1 MCVGVWKH
9 FLIARIGPQDYD
21 EALTRPFVKEFDI
34 TGRAMRGWVM
44 IEPDGLDDHADVSEW
59 VDRAVEFV
67 RRLPRK

>member
-9 FLIARIGPQDYD
+9 FLIARIGRQDYD
-21 EALTRPFVKEFDI
+21 EPLTRPFVKEFDI

-44 IEPDGLDDHADVSEW
+44 IEPDGLGDDADVSEW

-67 RRLPRK
+67 RRLPKK